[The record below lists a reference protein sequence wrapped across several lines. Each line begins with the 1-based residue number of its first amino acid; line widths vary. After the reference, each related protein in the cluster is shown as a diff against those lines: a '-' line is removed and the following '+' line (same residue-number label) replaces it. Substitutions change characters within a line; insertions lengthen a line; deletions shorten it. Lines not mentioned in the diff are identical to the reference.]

1 MPRDR
6 LDALLEQLGT
16 ALDEDEGRLEADE
29 RARLEALAET
39 QPGVTPVVADIT
51 DERGI
56 AAIEAAIERVGGVD
70 VCINN
75 AGVSGAAD
83 PLTENLDHFR
93 QVVDVNLVAL
103 FAVTQIAARHMVSAG
118 RGSIINI
125 ASFVGL
131 VSSAPIDQPGYCAAK
146 GGVIAMTRELAVS
159 WGRTGVRV
167 NAIAPGFFPSEMT
180 DHMWDD
186 DRTVAFIERN
196 CPMHR
201 RGEIDEL
208 HPELLGQRLG
218 DLLLRREFELDEGFA
233 RAFARLLGVLG
244 GLVRLGGVDHAVA
257 HEDLTQLLARS
268 CHAARVTFSTPALGS
283 VLAHPAPARGLPR
296 GVRRRSGGQRPRPT
310 PGVG

>member
-1 MPRDR
+1 MPDDFTDPTAGFRLDDRRVLVTGASSGLGSRFATVAAAAGAQVLAVARRPDR
-6 LDALLEQLGT
+6 LKE
-16 ALDEDEGRLEADE
+16 
-29 RARLEALAET
+29 LAET

-93 QVVDVNLVAL
+93 QVVDVNMVAL

-125 ASFVGL
+125 SSFVGL

-208 HPELLGQRLG
+208 DGAVLWLASDMSRYVTGQVIAVDG
-218 DLLLRREFELDEGFA
+218 GWTA
-233 RAFARLLGVLG
+233 R
-244 GLVRLGGVDHAVA
+244 
-257 HEDLTQLLARS
+257 
-268 CHAARVTFSTPALGS
+268 
-283 VLAHPAPARGLPR
+283 
-296 GVRRRSGGQRPRPT
+296 
-310 PGVG
+310 